1 MVVPRR
7 PAPHAL
13 SRGASWYSRVGQ
25 SHCPAVPR
33 SCRARVRTS
42 SFTFARGFSSCPVF
56 AASHAPKKLPRRR
69 ACASSLTVHGE
80 IDDMRPV
87 TGHRLDGAFT
97 RRAGPPW
104 PWSSRRCCQKYMVWL
119 TPSRSKGVSKI
130 AMSLHRVRLLSPVTH
145 GTRARPPRSICGSTF
160 KLPFI
165 SGCRCIIPIPIAIPP
180 PSASCVSEP
189 RPRARNSGLP
199 WAASNGMLGLS
210 LQFLLYLQG
219 WHAHSPEFLAQAL
232 EDAGPINT
240 RGSS

>member
-1 MVVPRR
+1 MPSTC
-7 PAPHAL
+7 AE
-13 SRGASWYSRVGQ
+13 ASG
-25 SHCPAVPR
+25 
-33 SCRARVRTS
+33 
-42 SFTFARGFSSCPVF
+42 GL
-56 AASHAPKKLPRRR
+56 ASVL
-69 ACASSLTVHGE
+69 
-80 IDDMRPV
+80 
-87 TGHRLDGAFT
+87 GH
-97 RRAGPPW
+97 GPPVAAFKNT
-104 PWSSRRCCQKYMVWL
+104 WSAL
-119 TPSRSKGVSKI
+119 TPSRSKGVSKT

-232 EDAGPINT
+232 D
-240 RGSS
+240 RGRRPHKYERLVVIQPRLS